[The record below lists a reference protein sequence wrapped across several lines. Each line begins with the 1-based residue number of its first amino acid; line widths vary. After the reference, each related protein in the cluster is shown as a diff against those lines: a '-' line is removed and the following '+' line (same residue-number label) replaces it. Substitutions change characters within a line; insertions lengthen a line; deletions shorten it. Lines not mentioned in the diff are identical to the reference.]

1 MKKEFN
7 LKDMKNL
14 TKSEVESIISVS
26 DIDDTKVNDVI
37 LTLENNYNFYND
49 MKAYT
54 KTVSKKKEFN
64 FGLGLKGIQNIVDR
78 GIREFYIK
86 LFCNAGTR
94 IDYFL
99 SKEER
104 LYIYDY
110 FLNDVIEA
118 L

>member
-7 LKDMKNL
+7 LKDMRNL
-14 TKSEVESIISVS
+14 SKAEVENIINVASIDEV
-26 DIDDTKVNDVI
+26 KVNDVA
-37 LTLENNYNFYND
+37 LTLENNSIFYNN

-54 KTVSKKKEFN
+54 KTVAKKKQFN
-64 FGLGLKGIQNIVDR
+64 FGLGLKGIQNIIDKA
-78 GIREFYIK
+78 IKEFYIK
-86 LFCNAGTR
+86 PFCTAGTR
-94 IDYFL
+94 IDSFL

>member
-7 LKDMKNL
+7 LNSMKNL
-14 TKSEVESIISVS
+14 SKAEVQNIINVASIDEV
-26 DIDDTKVNDVI
+26 KVNDVT
-37 LTLENNYNFYND
+37 LTLENNSIFYNN

-54 KTVSKKKEFN
+54 KTVAKKKEFN
-64 FGLGLKGIQNIVDR
+64 FGLGLKGIQNIIDKA
-78 GIREFYIK
+78 IKEFYIK
-86 LFCNAGTR
+86 PFCTAGTR
-94 IDYFL
+94 IDSFL